1 MSSKQGAPIAR
12 AGRGSLS
19 RRRFLWGTA
28 AAAGFGMAGVG
39 LKATPAFAKVSG
51 DIAFATFEWS
61 LPHTGSVLRAVSE
74 TFSKKYPD
82 AKVVE
87 VNLPSSGYHDQILTQ
102 LTAGTPPDL
111 FRIDDPQLALYKARD
126 LLLPLDDAMKAAG
139 VDPSKFAAAG
149 KVDATRDGST
159 YAVVYQT
166 NARQMIYNKA
176 LLADAGITDAPKDFA
191 AFEAA
196 IDKSTKREKG
206 VFGYTMAT
214 KDGEASAM
222 MSFLAPIV
230 FGFGSYFT
238 TPDGKPN
245 ANDPK
250 VIDALSFVKRMWDR
264 DNIPRGL
271 DGVAANKLIF
281 DGKVAISLNG
291 PFIFGAAAPEVKPNL
306 SSANSPLP
314 GGQLVRASSW
324 YGVPRKAKNP
334 EAAIAWLM
342 NLLTEESQAKVVEV
356 ELVVPAIPSLVP
368 AKILEANPWFKT
380 YVDGANTAVSYLPP
394 GLGDKANAQIKV
406 IGDEVQQILYR
417 NKSITDAMDTLQKAL
432 EANLK
437 G

>member
-1 MSSKQGAPIAR
+1 MSEYGM
-12 AGRGSLS
+12 GSGGTAS
-19 RRRFLWGTA
+19 GGMTRRRFLQGTA
-28 AAAGFGMAGVG
+28 VATGLAATG
-39 LKATPAFAKVSG
+39 LGARPAFAKVEG
-51 DIAFATFEWS
+51 DITFATFEWS
-61 LPHTGSVLRAVSE
+61 LPHTGSVLRAVTE
-74 TFSKKYPD
+74 TFNKKYPD

-87 VNLPSSGYHDQILTQ
+87 INLPNSGYHDQILTQ

-111 FRIDDPQLALYKARD
+111 FRIDDPQLSLYKARD
-126 LLLPLDDAMKAAG
+126 FLLPLDDALKAAG
-139 VDPSKFAAAG
+139 VDPAKFAAAG
-149 KVDATRDGST
+149 RVDAVRDGQT
-159 YAVVYQT
+159 VAVVYQT
-166 NARQMIYNKA
+166 NVRQMIYNKA
-176 LLADAGITDAPKDFA
+176 LLADAGISAPPTSFEE
-191 AFEAA
+191 FEAA
-196 IDKSTKREKG
+196 IDKSTNRSKG

-245 ANDPK
+245 ATDPK
-250 VIDALSFVKRMWDR
+250 VIEALGFVKRMWDR

-291 PFIFGAAAPEVKPNL
+291 PFVFGAATPDVKPNL

-334 EAAIAWLM
+334 EGAIAWLM
-342 NLLTEESQAKVVEV
+342 NLLTAQSQAKIVEV
-356 ELVVPAIPSLVP
+356 ERVVPAIPSFVP
-368 AKILEANPWFKT
+368 AQVLEQYPWFKT
-380 YVDGANTAVSYLPP
+380 YVDGANTAVSFLPP

-406 IGDEVQQILYR
+406 IGDAIQQILYR
-417 NKSITDAMDTLQKAL
+417 DKSIADAMAALQAQL

>member
-1 MSSKQGAPIAR
+1 MRDTANG
-12 AGRGSLS
+12 AGRARGGVS
-19 RRRFLWGTA
+19 RRRFLQGTA
-28 AAAGFGMAGVG
+28 AAAGLAATG
-39 LKATPAFAKVSG
+39 LGARPASAAVSG
-51 DIAFATFEWS
+51 DISFATFEWS
-61 LPHTGSVLRAVSE
+61 LPHTGSVLRAVTE
-74 TFSKKYPD
+74 TFNKKYPD

-87 VNLPSSGYHDQILTQ
+87 VNLPNSGYHDQILTQ

-111 FRIDDPQLALYKARD
+111 FRIDDPQLSLYMSRD
-126 LLLPLDDAMKAAG
+126 LLLPLDDAFKAAG

-149 KVDATRDGST
+149 RVDATRDGKT

-166 NARQMIYNKA
+166 NVRQMIYNKA
-176 LLADAGITDAPKDFA
+176 LLADAGIAEAPKTFA
-191 AFEAA
+191 EFETA
-196 IDKSTKREKG
+196 IDKATNRSKG

-222 MSFLAPIV
+222 MSFLAPVI

-245 ANDPK
+245 ATDPK
-250 VIDALSFVKRMWDR
+250 VIQALEFVKRMWDR
-264 DNIPRGL
+264 DNLPRGL

-281 DGKVAISLNG
+281 DGKVALSLNG
-291 PFIFGAAAPEVKPNL
+291 PFVFGAAAPEVKPNL
-306 SSANSPLP
+306 FSANSPLP

-342 NLLTEESQAKVVEV
+342 NLLTPESQAKVVEV

-368 AKILEANPWFKT
+368 AKILADSPWFKT
-380 YVDGANTAVSYLPP
+380 FVDGADTAVSFLPP

-406 IGDEVQQILYR
+406 IGDEIQQILYR
-417 NKSITDAMDTLQKAL
+417 NKAIPDAMATLQKTL

>member
-1 MSSKQGAPIAR
+1 MRETAKA
-12 AGRGSLS
+12 AGTSRSRVT
-19 RRRFLWGTA
+19 RRRFLQGTA
-28 AAAGFGMAGVG
+28 AAAGLAATGVG
-39 LKATPAFAKVSG
+39 LGARPAFAKVAG
-51 DIAFATFEWS
+51 DISFATFEWS
-61 LPHTGSVLRAVSE
+61 LPHTGSVLRAVTE

-87 VNLPSSGYHDQILTQ
+87 VNLPNSGYHDQILTQ

-111 FRIDDPQLALYKARD
+111 FRIDDPQLSLYKARD
-126 LLLPLDDAMKAAG
+126 LLLPLDDAFKEAG
-139 VDPSKFAAAG
+139 IDPSKFAAAG
-149 KVDATRDGST
+149 RVDATRDGKT

-166 NARQMIYNKA
+166 NVRQMIYNKA
-176 LLADAGITDAPKDFA
+176 LLADAGIGEAPKSFA
-191 AFEAA
+191 EFETA
-196 IDKSTKREKG
+196 IDKSTNRSKG

-222 MSFLAPIV
+222 MSFLAPII

-238 TPDGKPN
+238 TADGKPN
-245 ANDPK
+245 ATDPK
-250 VIDALSFVKRMWDR
+250 VVEALAFVKRMWDR
-264 DNIPRGL
+264 DNMPRGL

-291 PFIFGAAAPEVKPNL
+291 PFVFGAATPEVKPNL
-306 SSANSPLP
+306 FSANSPLP

-342 NLLTEESQAKVVEV
+342 NLLTEESQAKVVDV
-356 ELVVPAIPSLVP
+356 ERVVPAIPSYVP
-368 AKILEANPWFKT
+368 AKILEDSPWFKT
-380 YVDGANTAVSYLPP
+380 FVDGANTAVSYLPP
-394 GLGDKANAQIKV
+394 GLGDKANDQIKV
-406 IGDEVQQILYR
+406 IGDEIQQILYR
-417 NKSITDAMDTLQKAL
+417 NKAIPDAMATLQKTL